1 MPLNCTRTYLQSSG
15 QQLTQ
20 HDFCFFLNNK
30 YIEPRA
36 FHITIVMRINSMC
49 NSLQACRP
57 SSPVKSCPTLRF
69 HWRWSTRGA
78 QAGIGGTYMHELPRP
93 DNPRL
98 AELWRT
104 CKSKLCRWRRRK
116 MIQIT
121 QSYQAPSRLPLLDT
135 LL

>member
-49 NSLQACRP
+49 NSLQA
-57 SSPVKSCPTLRF
+57 VVSCEVVPHVEISLE
-69 HWRWSTRGA
+69 
-78 QAGIGGTYMHELPRP
+78 MV
-93 DNPRL
+93 N
-98 AELWRT
+98 
-104 CKSKLCRWRRRK
+104 
-116 MIQIT
+116 
-121 QSYQAPSRLPLLDT
+121 
-135 LL
+135 